1 MKKRKIIIITEEQ
14 AKKLI
19 NKIINESKFN
29 LIKNEYVLNKSV

>member
-19 NKIINESKFN
+19 DQIINESKFN
-29 LIKNEYVLNKSV
+29 LIKNEYVLNKII